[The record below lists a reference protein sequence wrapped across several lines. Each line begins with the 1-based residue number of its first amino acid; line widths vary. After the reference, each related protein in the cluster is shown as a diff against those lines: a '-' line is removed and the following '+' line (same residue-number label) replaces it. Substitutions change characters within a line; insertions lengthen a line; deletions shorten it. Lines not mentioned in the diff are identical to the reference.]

1 MVVLYHW
8 DLPQALQD
16 HGGWLNESVVGH
28 FNDYADKCFS
38 ELGPKVGKKTKR
50 PVYVTCMF
58 SKKKDFSVIILVND
72 RLTVSGG
79 VYSRES
85 HCWCRSCDATGY
97 QNTSGR
103 FG

>member
-58 SKKKDFSVIILVND
+58 SKKKDFSVMILVID
-72 RLTVSGG
+72 SGISLG

-85 HCWCRSCDATGY
+85 HCWCCSTGY

>member
-1 MVVLYHW
+1 MQYYKNLINKLRANNIIPMVVLYHW

-58 SKKKDFSVIILVND
+58 SKKKRFQCDDFGD
-72 RLTVSGG
+72 
-79 VYSRES
+79 
-85 HCWCRSCDATGY
+85 
-97 QNTSGR
+97 
-103 FG
+103 